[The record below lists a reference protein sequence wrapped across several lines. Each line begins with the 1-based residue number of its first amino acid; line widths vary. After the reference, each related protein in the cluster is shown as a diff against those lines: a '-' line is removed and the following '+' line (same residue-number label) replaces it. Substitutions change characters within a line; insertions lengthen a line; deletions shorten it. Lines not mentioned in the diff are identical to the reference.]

1 VVFFRPIDGSWQLQ
15 GCTTAV
21 ETDEPWVVDYNII
34 LNPDWTTRRAEISSI
49 STSGRR
55 STLLETDGAGRWLVA
70 GAPAPQLDGC
80 LDIDLESSAMTN
92 ALPVRRLKLQV
103 GDSADSPAAY
113 VRALD
118 LSVERLEQTY
128 TRKPDKDTHSQY
140 DYTAPAFDFSCGLR
154 YDEFGLV
161 LAYPGIATRAS

>member
-1 VVFFRPIDGSWQLQ
+1 MAAGNSKAARPPSKPTCLG
-15 GCTTAV
+15 
-21 ETDEPWVVDYNII
+21 PWTRNIV

-55 STLLETDGAGRWLVA
+55 STLLETDGAGHWLVA
-70 GAPAPQLDGC
+70 DAPAPQLDGC

-92 ALPVRRLKLQV
+92 AFPVRRLKLQV

-118 LSVERLEQTY
+118 LSVERQV
-128 TRKPDKDTHSQY
+128 
-140 DYTAPAFDFSCGLR
+140 G
-154 YDEFGLV
+154 
-161 LAYPGIATRAS
+161 